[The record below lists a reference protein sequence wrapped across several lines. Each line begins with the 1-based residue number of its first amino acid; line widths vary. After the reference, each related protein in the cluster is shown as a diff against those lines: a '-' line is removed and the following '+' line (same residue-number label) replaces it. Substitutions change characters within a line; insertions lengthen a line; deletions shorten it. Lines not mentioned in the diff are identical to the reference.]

1 MLLKTIATGSSG
13 NCHALIAD
21 TGEILLFDLGENE
34 KKIKK
39 GIGWKIS
46 DVVGAIVTHK
56 HADHS
61 KSVNDFERMGIP
73 VFKPYENTETFVK
86 KYSGFKI
93 QAFDLTTIDGKWTH
107 TDADGEPCACY
118 GFLVEHKE
126 IGRMLYIT
134 DTALIKWRFKNINHI
149 LLGVNY
155 DKDMIYPDNEGKKN
169 HIFGGHMEIV
179 VACDFVKANN
189 SDSLHNVIMC
199 HLSADNADS
208 DKFIERMKKAC
219 PAANVYAA
227 GRNDELLL
235 ANPNECLF

>member
-21 TGEILLFDLGENE
+21 TGEILLLDLGENE

-39 GIGWKIS
+39 GIGWRIS
-46 DVVGAIVTHK
+46 DVIGAIVTHK

-61 KSVNDFERMGIP
+61 KSVKDFERMGIP

-93 QAFDLTTIDGKWTH
+93 QAFDLTKIDGRWTH

-118 GFLVEHKE
+118 GFLIEHKE
-126 IGRMLYIT
+126 MGRMIYIT
-134 DTALIKWRFKNINHI
+134 DAAIVKWRFKNINHI

-169 HIFGGHMEIV
+169 HIFGGHLEIGT
-179 VACDFVKANN
+179 ACEFVKANN

-219 PAANVYAA
+219 PAANVYVAE
-227 GRNDELLL
+227 RNDGWWLR
-235 ANPNECLF
+235 NG

>member
-21 TGEILLFDLGENE
+21 TGEILLLDLGENE

-46 DVVGAIVTHK
+46 DVIGAIVTHK

-61 KSVNDFERMGIP
+61 KSVKDFERMGIP

-93 QAFDLTTIDGKWTH
+93 QAFDLTTIDGRWTH
-107 TDADGEPCACY
+107 TDADGTECPCY
-118 GFLVEHKE
+118 GFLIENKE
-126 IGRMLYIT
+126 MGRMIYIT
-134 DTALIKWRFKNINHI
+134 DAAVVKWRFKNINHI

-169 HIFGGHMEIV
+169 HIFGGHMEIET
-179 VACDFVKANN
+179 ACEFVKANN

-219 PAANVYAA
+219 PAANVDVAE
-227 GRNDELLL
+227 RNDGWWLR
-235 ANPNECLF
+235 NG

>member
-1 MLLKTIATGSSG
+1 MILKTIATGSSG

-21 TGEILLFDLGENE
+21 TGEILLLDLGENE

-39 GIGWKIS
+39 GIGWRIS

-61 KSVNDFERMGIP
+61 KSVNEFERMGIP
-73 VFKPYENTETFVK
+73 VFKPYENGSDICLK
-86 KYSGFKI
+86 NISGFKV
-93 QAFDLTTIDGKWTH
+93 QSFDLTTIDGRWAH
-107 TDADGEPCACY
+107 TDADGEPCSCY
-118 GFLVEHKE
+118 GFLIEHKE
-126 IGRMLYIT
+126 MGRMLYIT
-134 DTALIKWRFKNINHI
+134 DTAFVKWRFKNINHI

-169 HIFGGHMEIV
+169 HIFGGHMEIDT
-179 VACDFVKANN
+179 ACEFVKANN

-208 DKFIERMKKAC
+208 DKFIERMKEVC
-219 PAANVYAA
+219 PTANVYVA
-227 GRNDELLL
+227 GRNDGWWLSDGKV
-235 ANPNECLF
+235 

>member
-21 TGEILLFDLGENE
+21 TGEILLLDLGENE

-39 GIGWKIS
+39 GIGWRIS

-93 QAFDLTTIDGKWTH
+93 QAFDLTTIDGRWTH
-107 TDADGEPCACY
+107 TDADGTECPCY
-118 GFLVEHKE
+118 GFLIEHKE
-126 IGRMLYIT
+126 MGRMLYIT
-134 DTALIKWRFKNINHI
+134 DTSIVKWRFKNINHI
-149 LLGVNY
+149 LIGVNY
-155 DKDMIYPDNEGKKN
+155 DKEMIYPDNEGKKN
-169 HIFGGHMEIV
+169 HIFGGHLEIGT
-179 VACDFVKANN
+179 ACEFVKANN
-189 SDSLHNVIMC
+189 SDSLQNVIMC

-219 PAANVYAA
+219 PASNVYVA
-227 GRNDELLL
+227 GRNDGWWLR
-235 ANPNECLF
+235 NG

>member
-21 TGEILLFDLGENE
+21 TGEILLLDLGENE

-61 KSVNDFERMGIP
+61 KSVNEFERMGVP
-73 VFKPYENTETFVK
+73 VLKPYENESDIGLK
-86 KYSGFKI
+86 NISGFRV
-93 QAFDLTTIDGKWTH
+93 QAFDLTTIGGRWTH
-107 TDADGEPCACY
+107 TDADGTDCPIF
-118 GFLVEHKE
+118 GFLIMHKE
-126 IGRMLYIT
+126 MGRMLYIT
-134 DTALIKWRFKNINHI
+134 DTAIVKWRFKNINHI

-155 DKDMIYPDNEGKKN
+155 DRNMIYPDNEGKKN
-169 HIFGGHMEIV
+169 HIFGGHLEIGT
-179 VACDFVKANN
+179 ACDFVRANN
-189 SDSLHNVIMC
+189 SDSLQNVIMC

-219 PAANVYAA
+219 PSANVYVA
-227 GRNDELLL
+227 GRNDGWWLSDGKV
-235 ANPNECLF
+235 

>member
-21 TGEILLFDLGENE
+21 TGEILLLDLGENE

-61 KSVNDFERMGIP
+61 KSVNEFERMGVP
-73 VFKPYENTETFVK
+73 VLKPYENESDIGLK
-86 KYSGFKI
+86 NISGFRV
-93 QAFDLTTIDGKWTH
+93 QAFDLTTIGGRWTH
-107 TDADGEPCACY
+107 TDADGTDCPIF
-118 GFLVEHKE
+118 GFLIMHKE
-126 IGRMLYIT
+126 MGRMLYIT
-134 DTALIKWRFKNINHI
+134 DTAIVKWRFKNINHI

-155 DKDMIYPDNEGKKN
+155 DRNMIYPDNEGKKN
-169 HIFGGHMEIV
+169 HIFGGHLEIGT
-179 VACDFVKANN
+179 ACEFVKANN

-219 PAANVYAA
+219 PAANVYVAE
-227 GRNDELLL
+227 RNDGWWL
-235 ANPNECLF
+235 NDGKV

>member
-21 TGEILLFDLGENE
+21 TGEILLLDLGENE

-61 KSVNDFERMGIP
+61 KSVNEFERMGVP
-73 VFKPYENTETFVK
+73 VLKPYENESDIGLK
-86 KYSGFKI
+86 NISGFRV
-93 QAFDLTTIDGKWTH
+93 QAFDLTTIGGRWTH
-107 TDADGEPCACY
+107 TDADGTDCPIF
-118 GFLVEHKE
+118 GFLIMHKE
-126 IGRMLYIT
+126 MGRMLYIT
-134 DTALIKWRFKNINHI
+134 DTAIVKWRFKNINHI

-155 DKDMIYPDNEGKKN
+155 DKDMIHPDNEGKKN
-169 HIFGGHMEIV
+169 HIFGGHMEIGT
-179 VACDFVKANN
+179 ACEFVKANN
-189 SDSLHNVIMC
+189 SDCLHNVIMC

-219 PAANVYAA
+219 PAANVYVA
-227 GRNDELLL
+227 GRNDWWWLR
-235 ANPNECLF
+235 NG

>member
-1 MLLKTIATGSSG
+1 MLLKTIATGSGG

-21 TGEILLFDLGENE
+21 TGEILLLDLGENE

-61 KSVNDFERMGIP
+61 KSVKDFERMGIP

-107 TDADGEPCACY
+107 TDADGTDCPIY
-118 GFLVEHKE
+118 GFMIVHKE
-126 IGRMLYIT
+126 MGRMLYIT
-134 DTALIKWRFKNINHI
+134 DCKVIKWKFKSINHI

-169 HIFGGHMEIV
+169 HIFGGHMEIET
-179 VACDFVKANN
+179 ACEFVKANN
-189 SDSLHNVIMC
+189 SNSLHNVIMC

-208 DKFIERMKKAC
+208 DKFIERMKEVC
-219 PAANVYAA
+219 PTANVYVA
-227 GRNDELLL
+227 GRNDGWWLR
-235 ANPNECLF
+235 NG

>member
-21 TGEILLFDLGENE
+21 TGEILLLDLGENE

-61 KSVNDFERMGIP
+61 KSVNEFERMGVP
-73 VFKPYENTETFVK
+73 VLKPYENESDIGLK
-86 KYSGFKI
+86 NISGFRV
-93 QAFDLTTIDGKWTH
+93 QAFDLTTIDGRWTH
-107 TDADGEPCACY
+107 TDADGEPCPIY
-118 GFLVEHKE
+118 GFLITHKE
-126 IGRMLYIT
+126 MGRMLYIT
-134 DTALIKWRFKNINHI
+134 DCKVIKWKFKSINHI

-169 HIFGGHMEIV
+169 HIFGGHMEIGT
-179 VACDFVKANN
+179 ACEFVKANN

-219 PAANVYAA
+219 PAANVYVAE
-227 GRNDELLL
+227 RNDGWWLSDGKV
-235 ANPNECLF
+235 

>member
-13 NCHALIAD
+13 NCHALITD
-21 TGEILLFDLGENE
+21 TGEILLLDLGENE

-61 KSVNDFERMGIP
+61 KSVKDFERMGIP

-93 QAFDLTTIDGKWTH
+93 QAFDLTTIDGRWTH
-107 TDADGEPCACY
+107 TDADGEPCPCY
-118 GFLVEHKE
+118 GFLIEHKE
-126 IGRMLYIT
+126 MGRMIYIT
-134 DTALIKWRFKNINHI
+134 DTAIVKWRFKNINHI

-169 HIFGGHMEIV
+169 HIFGGHLSIDT
-179 VACDFVKANN
+179 ACNFVKSNN

-199 HLSADNADS
+199 HLSSENADK
-208 DKFIERMKKAC
+208 DKFIERMQEVC
-219 PAANVYAA
+219 PAANVYVA
-227 GRNDELLL
+227 GRNDGWWLSDGKV
-235 ANPNECLF
+235 

>member
-1 MLLKTIATGSSG
+1 MILKTIATGSSG

-21 TGEILLFDLGENE
+21 TGEILLLDLGENE

-39 GIGWKIS
+39 GIGWRIS
-46 DVVGAIVTHK
+46 DIVGAIVTHK

-61 KSVNDFERMGIP
+61 KSVNVFERMGIP

-93 QAFDLTTIDGKWTH
+93 QAFDLTTIDGRWTH
-107 TDADGEPCACY
+107 TDADGTDCQIF
-118 GFLVEHKE
+118 GFLIAHPDM
-126 IGRMLYIT
+126 GRMLYIT
-134 DTALIKWRFKNINHI
+134 DCKVIKWKFKSINHI

-169 HIFGGHMEIV
+169 HIFSGHLELGT
-179 VACDFVKANN
+179 ACEFVKANN
-189 SDSLHNVIMC
+189 SDSLQNVIMC

-208 DKFIERMKKAC
+208 DKFIEHMKEAC
-219 PAANVYAA
+219 PAANVYVA
-227 GRNDELLL
+227 GRNDGWWLR
-235 ANPNECLF
+235 NG

>member
-13 NCHALIAD
+13 NCHALITD
-21 TGEILLFDLGENE
+21 TGEILLLDLGENE

-39 GIGWKIS
+39 GIGWRIS

-73 VFKPYENTETFVK
+73 VFKPYENTETFAK

-93 QAFDLTTIDGKWTH
+93 QAFDLTTIDGRWTH
-107 TDADGEPCACY
+107 TDADGTECPCY
-118 GFLVEHKE
+118 GFLIEHKE
-126 IGRMLYIT
+126 MGRMIYIT
-134 DTALIKWRFKNINHI
+134 DTSVVKWRFKNINHI

-155 DKDMIYPDNEGKKN
+155 DKNMIYPDREGKKN
-169 HIFGGHMEIV
+169 HIFGGHMEIET
-179 VACDFVKANN
+179 ACEFIKENN

-199 HLSADNADS
+199 HLSADNADA

-219 PAANVYAA
+219 PAANVCVA
-227 GRNDELLL
+227 GRNDGWWLR
-235 ANPNECLF
+235 NG

>member
-21 TGEILLFDLGENE
+21 TGEILLLDLGENE

-61 KSVNDFERMGIP
+61 KSVNDFERMGVP
-73 VFKPYENTETFVK
+73 VLKPYENESDIGLK
-86 KYSGFKI
+86 NISGFRV
-93 QAFDLTTIDGKWTH
+93 QAFDLTTIGGRWTH
-107 TDADGEPCACY
+107 TDADGTDCPIF
-118 GFLVEHKE
+118 GFLIMHKE
-126 IGRMLYIT
+126 MGRMLYIT
-134 DTALIKWRFKNINHI
+134 DTAIVKWRFKNINHI

-155 DKDMIYPDNEGKKN
+155 DRNMIYPDNEGKKN
-169 HIFGGHMEIV
+169 HIFGGHMEIET
-179 VACDFVKANN
+179 ACEFVKANN
-189 SDSLHNVIMC
+189 SNSLHNVIMC

-208 DKFIERMKKAC
+208 DKFIERMKEVC
-219 PAANVYAA
+219 PTANVYVA
-227 GRNDELLL
+227 GRNDGWWLSDGKI
-235 ANPNECLF
+235 